1 MKILI
6 LGDVFGSP
14 GVDVIKKILPKVI
27 RDKKIDFVIANA
39 ENASETGL
47 GISKKNTS
55 DLFNYGVNVITSG
68 NHIWSEKEI
77 LEVIDTDK
85 RILRPINLIAGQ
97 PGKGYEIFNVK
108 SYNVAVINLMGN
120 VFMKKSEDVFQAAKK
135 ISEKIKLKRE
145 ADFIVIDVHAET
157 TSEKMAMGH
166 FFDGK
171 ATAVVGT
178 HTHVPTSD
186 FRVMEK
192 GTAFQSDLGMCG
204 DYNSV
209 IGMNKENSLKKFFKD
224 PDAKKHFPAN
234 GKATFCGALIT
245 CDKKTGLAS
254 NIEQVILEGVLN
266 NRF

>member
-85 RILRPINLIAGQ
+85 RIL
-97 PGKGYEIFNVK
+97 
-108 SYNVAVINLMGN
+108 
-120 VFMKKSEDVFQAAKK
+120 
-135 ISEKIKLKRE
+135 
-145 ADFIVIDVHAET
+145 
-157 TSEKMAMGH
+157 
-166 FFDGK
+166 
-171 ATAVVGT
+171 
-178 HTHVPTSD
+178 
-186 FRVMEK
+186 
-192 GTAFQSDLGMCG
+192 
-204 DYNSV
+204 
-209 IGMNKENSLKKFFKD
+209 
-224 PDAKKHFPAN
+224 
-234 GKATFCGALIT
+234 
-245 CDKKTGLAS
+245 
-254 NIEQVILEGVLN
+254 
-266 NRF
+266 